1 MEGSDFGSGVKVLW
15 QQGGGTGA
23 GVLGLG
29 DSDFGV
35 MGLEVSG
42 LRVLG
47 FGCSV
52 GELIS
57 GGYREICK
65 HRLKFLFHTS
75 LGDTKNI
82 NLPLRL
88 PP

>member
-29 DSDFGV
+29 
-35 MGLEVSG
+35 VSG
-42 LRVLG
+42 LGGMGLGVSGLGVLG

-52 GELIS
+52 GQLIS
-57 GGYREICK
+57 GDYREICK
-65 HRLKFLFHTS
+65 NRLKFF
-75 LGDTKNI
+75 
-82 NLPLRL
+82 
-88 PP
+88 